1 MALTAETSTRST
13 SDPSSATG
21 TRSNGT
27 PVLSLSGL
35 SKSFPGVKALSDVHL
50 DVYPASVLA
59 LIGENG
65 AGKSTLVKILTG
77 VYTPDTGTIEVDGRP
92 IVLTGTQDAWSAGIT
107 AIHQETVMFD
117 ELSVTEN
124 IYMGRP
130 ILRSGGLL
138 DWAAMRRQ
146 TAAILERLEIPV
158 SPDDQIKNL
167 SVAQRHLV
175 EIARAL
181 SHDARVVIMDEP
193 TAALSQREID
203 DLYAIIHRLK
213 AEGKAVVFISHKFD
227 EIFAIAD
234 RYAVLRDGQYIGD
247 GAVQDTDQNA
257 LVTMMVGRSL
267 DSVFPKVTVPIGD
280 VTMSVS
286 GARNATEFADIDFT
300 LRRGEILGFY
310 GLIGAGRSELMRAL
324 VGANAMTGGTVTIGG
339 QTVRIRSPRD
349 AIRAGLV
356 YVPEDRQTAGAV
368 LPMSIKDN
376 ITLPLLRRITGSLL
390 LNRRKELDVTRRY
403 GERLSIRAASWAQPV
418 ETLSG
423 GNQQKTVIAKW
434 LATRPDIIILDEPTK
449 GIDVGSKAAVH
460 EFMGELAGDGLA
472 IILVSSELPEV
483 LGMADRVIV
492 MHEGRITGEF
502 DRADATPAAL
512 VTAATG
518 NRPAPSSRSGG
529 EA

>member
-1 MALTAETSTRST
+1 MALTAETS
-13 SDPSSATG
+13 PSSPAQPN
-21 TRSNGT
+21 RAADT
-27 PVLSLSGL
+27 PLLSLSGL
-35 SKSFPGVKALSDVHL
+35 SKSFPGVKALSDIHL
-50 DVYPASVLA
+50 DIHSGSVMA
-59 LIGENG
+59 VIGENG

-77 VYTPDTGTIEVDGRP
+77 VYAPDAGTIAIDGEPVTFTGTK
-92 IVLTGTQDAWSAGIT
+92 DAWAAGIT

-124 IYMGRP
+124 IFMGRP
-130 ILRSGGLL
+130 ILRKGGLL
-138 DWAAMRRQ
+138 DWPAMRRQ

-158 SPDDQIKNL
+158 SPDDSLKNL

-203 DLYAIIHRLK
+203 DLYTIVRRLR
-213 AEGKAVVFISHKFD
+213 AEGKAIIFISHKFD

-234 RYAVLRDGQYIGD
+234 RYVVLRDGQHIGD
-247 GAVQDTDQNA
+247 GAIDETSQDD

-280 VTMSVS
+280 VAMTVS
-286 GARNATEFADIDFT
+286 GARNQTEFADIDFT
-300 LRRGEILGFY
+300 LRKGEILGFY

-339 QTVRIRSPRD
+339 KPVRIRSPRD

-368 LPMSIKDN
+368 LPLSIKDN
-376 ITLPLLRRITGSLL
+376 ITLPLLHRITGSYL
-390 LNRRKELDVTRRY
+390 LNRKKEMDVTRRY
-403 GERLSIRAASWAQPV
+403 GERLSIRAASWSQPV

-434 LATRPDIIILDEPTK
+434 LATKPDIIILDEPTK

-460 EFMGELAGDGLA
+460 EFMGELAGEGLA

-502 DRADATPAAL
+502 DRTDATPAAL

-518 NRPAPSSRSGG
+518 NAPSRSKPGG
-529 EA
+529 GA